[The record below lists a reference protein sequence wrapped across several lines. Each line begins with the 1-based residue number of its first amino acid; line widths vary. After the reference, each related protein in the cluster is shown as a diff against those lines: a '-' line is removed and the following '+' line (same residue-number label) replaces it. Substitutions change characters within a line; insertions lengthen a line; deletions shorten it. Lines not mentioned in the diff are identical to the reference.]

1 MHLINRIVKE
11 KFGNILIVLFSRQ
24 IFHVEQEQGCLF
36 RFLFFFFWFPT
47 ECLSPRW
54 KPVVIRQLQ
63 VCCSQRGTH
72 DSERG
77 WLLWQLIAREARN
90 TWIAMVYKY
99 HKCWRL
105 RNKLS
110 LYHGGLFSTTALFQ
124 QVFIQVPWKNT
135 EICIVKLYLEIV
147 ESLMKRKEQQ
157 RNFNFPRFL
166 ISDVS
171 WYLWYPDT
179 DFSSFLPEKFDV
191 SWLILPTLYRFSIF
205 SNRLFIADLMI
216 GNYIITDL

>member
-1 MHLINRIVKE
+1 MSWVKE
-11 KFGNILIVLFSRQ
+11 EFGNMLIVLFSWQ

-54 KPVVIRQLQ
+54 KSVVIRQLQ

-110 LYHGGLFSTTALFQ
+110 LYHVAVDCFQ
-124 QVFIQVPWKNT
+124 QPR
-135 EICIVKLYLEIV
+135 Y
-147 ESLMKRKEQQ
+147 
-157 RNFNFPRFL
+157 FNKFL
-166 ISDVS
+166 STFLGKILKYVS
-171 WYLWYPDT
+171 
-179 DFSSFLPEKFDV
+179 
-191 SWLILPTLYRFSIF
+191 
-205 SNRLFIADLMI
+205 
-216 GNYIITDL
+216 